1 MMPYQV
7 VVGSGPTTGLNSIS
21 FPAVPWR
28 RLWPRWASAAHR
40 RRRRDY
46 RLMLSLPDY
55 LLDDMGLTRGDIL
68 DAMR

>member
-1 MMPYQV
+1 M
-7 VVGSGPTTGLNSIS
+7 
-21 FPAVPWR
+21 
-28 RLWPRWASAAHR
+28 SAAHR